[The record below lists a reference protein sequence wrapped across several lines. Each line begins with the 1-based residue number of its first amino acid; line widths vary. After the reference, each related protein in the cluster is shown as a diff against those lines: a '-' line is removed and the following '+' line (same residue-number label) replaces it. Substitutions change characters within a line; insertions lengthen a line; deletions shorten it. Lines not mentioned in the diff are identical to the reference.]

1 MKIGIL
7 THQYIN
13 NYGAFLQAWALREA
27 IAELFPNDEV
37 QIIDYV
43 NLKHFIINAGGWF
56 RFYKNRE
63 SFKDWMEKIKLPRT
77 FAKARNQEMILS
89 KRCFNAK
96 QINALDF
103 DCIIVGSDEVW
114 NYKDTK
120 GNAALKFGEG
130 LTCKNLIAYA
140 PSVGK
145 TAADEC
151 VPEYVIRGIKK
162 FKKISARDDLT
173 EQLVCNI
180 TGTAPERVL
189 DPTFLAEF
197 PRAELAAK
205 KKPYILFYYCENL
218 PHNILNQIFSY
229 AKEHGLAVYGAG
241 ECDKRYSE
249 ITVNLM
255 PFEWVEMFRK
265 NEIKS
270 HHYIISFD
278 PRDSTENCLTG
289 KRAQELGLE
298 YAKAN
303 FPGHQALVCTH
314 MDGHNG
320 SGNIHVHIVINSLR
334 KLDVP
339 QQPFMERPI
348 DCKAGYKHHV
358 TNEYLKHLQKS
369 LMDLCQREFLHQV
382 DLLSPSRTGVTE
394 AEYWAQR
401 WLDEK
406 KQEIEEK
413 GFTPNPTKFQTQK
426 QLIRDAVAAARE
438 KAISYEDFQEILQ
451 DEYDVFVKTQ
461 RGRYSYL
468 LPERN
473 KFISERSLGD
483 SCKRECLEG
492 FFIQNAERNLRYKED
507 PILIFTTRTRLRL
520 VVDLQENV
528 KAQENLAYALKV
540 KISNLQKMAETLVWV
555 QENNIND
562 LAELNDLCKTAQANA
577 QAAYERLSQA
587 EDELYKTNEQ
597 IHYAGQYLSTKEVQ
611 QQFAKAIFKK
621 KFRAEHSKE
630 LDAYAESVKYFRE
643 ENDGKL
649 PSLKSLKKRKEEL
662 IKEIVEKK
670 KAYAPLKEESR
681 RLEIASDNVYSIFRK
696 TNEMKS
702 DLAWKREWEAKV
714 REKAR
719 QEQARQEQRARQPKR
734 KKRSY
739 DMSL

>member
-1 MKIGIL
+1 MAIL
-7 THQYIN
+7 KHIASKSSS
-13 NYGAFLQAWALREA
+13 YGAALEYL
-27 IAELFPNDEV
+27 IFKHDELRKTPILDQNGNRIMRDE
-37 QIIDYV
+37 
-43 NLKHFIINAGGWF
+43 
-56 RFYKNRE
+56 FYLDGLNCEPYSFDAACQQLNRE
-63 SFKDWMEKIKLPRT
+63 Y
-77 FAKARNQEMILS
+77 Q
-89 KRCFNAK
+89 
-96 QINALDF
+96 
-103 DCIIVGSDEVW
+103 
-114 NYKDTK
+114 
-120 GNAALKFGEG
+120 
-130 LTCKNLIAYA
+130 KN
-140 PSVGK
+140 K
-145 TAADEC
+145 
-151 VPEYVIRGIKK
+151 
-162 FKKISARDDLT
+162 
-173 EQLVCNI
+173 N
-180 TGTAPERVL
+180 
-189 DPTFLAEF
+189 
-197 PRAELAAK
+197 
-205 KKPYILFYYCENL
+205 
-218 PHNILNQIFSY
+218 
-229 AKEHGLAVYGAG
+229 
-241 ECDKRYSE
+241 
-249 ITVNLM
+249 
-255 PFEWVEMFRK
+255 K

-278 PRDSTENCLTG
+278 PQDSTENCLTG

-339 QQPFMERPI
+339 KQPFMERPI

-382 DLLSPSRTGVTE
+382 DLLAPSRTGVTE

-401 WLDEK
+401 RLDEK
-406 KQEIEEK
+406 KQEIEKE

-438 KAISYEDFQEILQ
+438 KAISYEDFQDILQ
-451 DEYDVFVKTQ
+451 DEYDIFVKAQ

-468 LPERN
+468 PPERN

-492 FFIQNAERNLRYKED
+492 FFVQNAQKNLRYKEE

-555 QENNIND
+555 QENNITD
-562 LAELNDLCKTAQANA
+562 LTELNDLCKTAQANA

-611 QQFAKAIFKK
+611 QQFTKAIFKK

-630 LDAYAESVKYFRE
+630 LDAYVESVKYFRE

-662 IKEIVEKK
+662 TKEIAERK

-702 DLAWKREWEAKV
+702 DLAWKHEWEAKV

-719 QEQARQEQRARQPKR
+719 QEQARQEQRERQPKR

>member
-1 MKIGIL
+1 
-7 THQYIN
+7 
-13 NYGAFLQAWALREA
+13 
-27 IAELFPNDEV
+27 
-37 QIIDYV
+37 
-43 NLKHFIINAGGWF
+43 
-56 RFYKNRE
+56 
-63 SFKDWMEKIKLPRT
+63 
-77 FAKARNQEMILS
+77 
-89 KRCFNAK
+89 
-96 QINALDF
+96 
-103 DCIIVGSDEVW
+103 
-114 NYKDTK
+114 
-120 GNAALKFGEG
+120 
-130 LTCKNLIAYA
+130 
-140 PSVGK
+140 
-145 TAADEC
+145 
-151 VPEYVIRGIKK
+151 
-162 FKKISARDDLT
+162 
-173 EQLVCNI
+173 
-180 TGTAPERVL
+180 
-189 DPTFLAEF
+189 
-197 PRAELAAK
+197 
-205 KKPYILFYYCENL
+205 
-218 PHNILNQIFSY
+218 
-229 AKEHGLAVYGAG
+229 
-241 ECDKRYSE
+241 
-249 ITVNLM
+249 
-255 PFEWVEMFRK
+255 
-265 NEIKS
+265 
-270 HHYIISFD
+270 
-278 PRDSTENCLTG
+278 
-289 KRAQELGLE
+289 
-298 YAKAN
+298 
-303 FPGHQALVCTH
+303 

-334 KLDVP
+334 KLDVTK
-339 QQPFMERPI
+339 QPFMERPI

-401 WLDEK
+401 RLDEK
-406 KQEIEEK
+406 KQKIETE

-438 KAISYEDFQEILQ
+438 KAISYEDFQDILQ
-451 DEYDVFVKTQ
+451 DEYNIFVKTQ

-468 LPERN
+468 PPERN
-473 KFISERSLGD
+473 KFISERSLGE

-492 FFIQNAERNLRYKED
+492 FFVQNAEKNLRYKEE

-562 LAELNDLCKTAQANA
+562 LTELNDLCKTAQANA

-587 EDELYKTNEQ
+587 EDELYKINEQ

-611 QQFAKAIFKK
+611 QQFTKAILKK

-662 IKEIVEKK
+662 TQEIAERKK
-670 KAYAPLKEESR
+670 VYTPLWEESR
-681 RLEIASDNVYSIFRK
+681 CLEIASDNVYSIFRK

-702 DLAWKREWEAKV
+702 DLAWKREWETKV

-719 QEQARQEQRARQPKR
+719 QEQARQEQCERQPKR